1 MKSYREKRKQFSSQ
15 AQKRITARAFEIK
28 EELHL
33 LKTIREITGMSPEAL
48 AERLGV
54 GQSYISR
61 LERRDN
67 MTLATLANIIRALGG
82 SIEIAI
88 YLPEQ
93 EPVKL
98 KNLEALFTYDS
109 HRLYFLIKYS
119 NCPLSFT

>member
-1 MKSYREKRKQFSSQ
+1 MKSYQEKRKQFSSE
-15 AQKRITARAFEIK
+15 AQKRISDRALEIK
-28 EELHL
+28 RELHI
-33 LKTIREITGMSPEAL
+33 LKTIREITGMSQDAL

-67 MTLATLANIIRALGG
+67 ITLATLANIVRALGG

-88 YLPEQ
+88 HLPER

-98 KNLEALFTYDS
+98 KNLEALFALDAQHDS
-109 HRLYFLIKYS
+109 LEQERS
-119 NCPLSFT
+119 

>member
-98 KNLEALFTYDS
+98 KNLEALFTYDAQHEPPEQEHS
-109 HRLYFLIKYS
+109 
-119 NCPLSFT
+119 